1 MRRSGVVV
9 EIGPKNQVI
18 VLTSQGEFVKV
29 PFKKHVQVG
38 QEIRFSPKKERLSAW
53 QLGLAATLFLA
64 LVGTWPL
71 LSEQLVPTSIVPA
84 FILTVDINPSLEM
97 QISADQKV
105 LAVEGLNRDGKN
117 LLANL
122 AVVGDNL
129 GPALEKITAQAEK
142 MGYMRQGQNEVVV
155 TIASQRNQNAK
166 PLELKG
172 GGSSGEYAAL
182 EKVIMEAFGSSRLA
196 QVRVWQV
203 PRSLQTEAKL
213 AGIVPS
219 RYLAIQ
225 LPASPVIPQRF
236 ETRLTMSDTPE
247 VEVAAKPLTKT
258 STLQAS
264 AQQRPSLT
272 PSQWTKQTM
281 DAINRTELYNANFSL
296 TAVKGDL

>member
-1 MRRSGVVV
+1 M
-9 EIGPKNQVI
+9 
-18 VLTSQGEFVKV
+18 
-29 PFKKHVQVG
+29 
-38 QEIRFSPKKERLSAW
+38 
-53 QLGLAATLFLA
+53 
-64 LVGTWPL
+64 
-71 LSEQLVPTSIVPA
+71 
-84 FILTVDINPSLEM
+84 
-97 QISADQKV
+97 
-105 LAVEGLNRDGKN
+105 
-117 LLANL
+117 
-122 AVVGDNL
+122 
-129 GPALEKITAQAEK
+129 
-142 MGYMRQGQNEVVV
+142 

-172 GGSSGEYAAL
+172 GAAVGVCTG
-182 EKVIMEAFGSSRLA
+182 KVIMEAFGSSRLA
-196 QVRVWQV
+196 QVRVCKY
-203 PRSLQTEAKL
+203 PLL
-213 AGIVPS
+213 ADGSKAGGIVPS